1 MCGLPWSGRL
11 AVLPL
16 FIALV
21 VYGSVKNSGGV
32 GREGKGTNWVLT
44 QRRKVAEMH
53 REGKHLEEQRDGT
66 KSRKIWYN
74 HNY

>member
-1 MCGLPWSGRL
+1 MRGLPWSGRL

-32 GREGKGTNWVLT
+32 GSEGKETN
-44 QRRKVAEMH
+44 RGFNAEV
-53 REGKHLEEQRDGT
+53 Q
-66 KSRKIWYN
+66 SRGDA
-74 HNY
+74 